1 VKPPASTT
9 PTASTSPPDAST
21 AAEANGAGALDGRP
35 GFGFEV
41 GARLPGALGRTG
53 VISTPHGEI
62 RTPAFIAVGT
72 KATVKSVLPESMA
85 ALQAQAVLANAYHLY
100 LQPGPDVVELGGGLG
115 AFMNWPGPT
124 FTDSGGFQV
133 LSLGAGFKKVL
144 AMNVDGMQSDDV
156 IAPGKSRLA
165 KVDDDGVT
173 FKSHLDGSMHR
184 FSPEI
189 SMRIQHQL
197 GADIIFAFD
206 ECTTLMNTR
215 IYQERSVD
223 RTHAW
228 AQRCLDEH
236 RRLTAERAGRPY
248 QALFAVVQGAQY
260 EDLRRQA
267 TRDLLPLGFDGFG
280 IGGALE
286 KHNLGTIVRWVCE
299 ELPEDRPRHLLGIS
313 EPDDMFTAI
322 ENGADTFDC
331 VSPSRV
337 ARNGSIYSAGGR
349 YNVTN
354 ARFRT
359 DFGPLDDACDCYTCA
374 HYTRAY
380 VHHLFRAKE
389 MLSATLSTIHN
400 ERFVVRLV
408 DRIRASID
416 DGSFADFRADFLGDY
431 YAGRGVPAAITAA
444 PGT

>member
-1 VKPPASTT
+1 
-9 PTASTSPPDAST
+9 
-21 AAEANGAGALDGRP
+21 
-35 GFGFEV
+35 
-41 GARLPGALGRTG
+41 
-53 VISTPHGEI
+53 
-62 RTPAFIAVGT
+62 
-72 KATVKSVLPESMA
+72 M
-85 ALQAQAVLANAYHLY
+85 LANAYHLY
-100 LQPGPDVVELGGGLG
+100 LQPGPDIVEQGGGLG
-115 AFMNWPGPT
+115 TFMNWPGPT

-156 IAPGKSRLA
+156 IAPGKNRLA
-165 KVDDDGVT
+165 TVDDDGVT

-215 IYQERSVD
+215 PYQERSVV
-223 RTHAW
+223 RTQAW
-228 AQRCLDEH
+228 AERCLDRAPAAH
-236 RRLTAERAGRPY
+236 RRAGRP
-248 QALFAVVQGAQY
+248 ALPGAVRRGAGRAVRGPAAAGDQGPVACTPSAASTGSASAGRWRSTTSAPSSAGSARNC
-260 EDLRRQA
+260 RR
-267 TRDLLPLGFDGFG
+267 TGR
-280 IGGALE
+280 
-286 KHNLGTIVRWVCE
+286 GTCWASASRTTCS
-299 ELPEDRPRHLLGIS
+299 P
-313 EPDDMFTAI
+313 
-322 ENGADTFDC
+322 
-331 VSPSRV
+331 PSRTAPTPSTASRRPGSPAT
-337 ARNGSIYSAGGR
+337 ARSTPPRGR
-349 YNVTN
+349 YNLTN

-359 DFGPLDDACDCYTCA
+359 DFGPLDDDCDCYTCA

-416 DGSFADFRADFLGDY
+416 DGSFADFRADFLGGY
-431 YAGRGVPAAITAA
+431 YAGRAVPAAIDGRAGHVVGLVPLDQRDHRVGDRQEHDLDQHLVDVPGDHVVEEIAA
-444 PGT
+444 GDDAVERDRAEHHGVGELADQRGADQPAPRAPFPWCVA